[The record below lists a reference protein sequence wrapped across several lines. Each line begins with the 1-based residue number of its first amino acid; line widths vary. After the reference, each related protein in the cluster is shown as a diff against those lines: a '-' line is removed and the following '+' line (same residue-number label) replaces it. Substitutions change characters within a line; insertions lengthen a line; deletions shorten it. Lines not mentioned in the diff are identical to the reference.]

1 MASDAPAPN
10 MVSRLA
16 PRLVALAVPITAVVA
31 ALALGAIML
40 IALGASPL
48 SGYAAL
54 LDGAFGGWNALADTA
69 LKGMPLLLVGVGIC
83 IAFRTGVVNL
93 GGEG

>member
-1 MASDAPAPN
+1 MTMASDAPAPN

-54 LDGAFGGWNALADTA
+54 LDGAFGGALVP
-69 LKGMPLLLVGVGIC
+69 PLPRVDSRS
-83 IAFRTGVVNL
+83 ASHFERL
-93 GGEG
+93 GRG